1 MRGIK
6 LAIWWLACVPVGTLG
21 ATGVTELGRGE
32 VVGTVLEPE
41 DVSAIVKLGPLLVLA
56 SDETRAI
63 QVLVPEGT
71 PDRYRAQTPIRLLTG
86 EEDRTEEEFDI
97 EAMALQG
104 STLYVLGSHCQT
116 RGKVKG
122 KKAARPKNL
131 KSLTEVKRRPERER
145 LFRVTLDV
153 NTGQPTRVECK
164 SLTEVIR
171 SDALLGRFFGIPS
184 KENGI
189 DLEGVAVDEAGWLYV
204 GFRGPVL
211 CGQLTPVL
219 KLRFDDVAHC
229 ELLMVPLDG
238 LGIREFVRVEGGF
251 LVIAGPAGEIDVPGR
266 LYLWDGKDGLPDKGQ
281 ASKPRLLGEIPGPG
295 KPEGLV
301 VLKED
306 ANAWEVLVAYDG
318 QRNGSLR
325 RFRVSRP

>member
-1 MRGIK
+1 MRGIT
-6 LAIWWLACVPVGTLG
+6 LVLFCLMCVAVETPAAPTV
-21 ATGVTELGRGE
+21 VELGKVE

-41 DVSAIVKLGPLLVLA
+41 DVSALVKLGPLLVIA

-63 QVLVPEGT
+63 QVLVPEAA
-71 PDRYRAQTPIRLLTG
+71 PDRYRAQTPIRLLRG

-97 EAMALQG
+97 EAMALHG

-122 KKAARPKNL
+122 KKANHAKNL
-131 KSLTEVKRRPERER
+131 EALTEVKRRPERER

-153 NTGQPTRVECK
+153 HTGQPARVECK

-171 SDALLGRFFGIPS
+171 NDALLGRFFGIPS

-189 DLEGVAVDEAGWLYV
+189 DLEGVAVDEEGLLYL
-204 GFRGPVL
+204 GFRAPVL

-219 KLRFDDVAHC
+219 RLPFDDPTRYR
-229 ELLMVPLDG
+229 LLMVRLDG
-238 LGIREFVRVEGGF
+238 YGIRELVRVAGGF

-266 LYLWDGKDGLPDKGQ
+266 FYFWDGGDCLPDKGQ
-281 ASKPRLLGEIPGPG
+281 ASQPKLLGQIPGPG

-306 ANAWEVLVAYDG
+306 AGGWEVLVAYDG
-318 QRNGSLR
+318 QPNGSLR